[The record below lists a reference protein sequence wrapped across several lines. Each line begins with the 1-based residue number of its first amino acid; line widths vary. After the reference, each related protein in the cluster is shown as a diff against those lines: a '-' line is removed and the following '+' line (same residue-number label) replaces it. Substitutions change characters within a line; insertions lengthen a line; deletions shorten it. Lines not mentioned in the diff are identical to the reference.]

1 MDKIREAVDAAE
13 RHGTLYANIHMT
25 KGRGKSARK
34 QNGIKTIHCLTGK
47 RPKLELEDEASNS
60 GVVASSDDVEA
71 LNDDDD
77 DDDADDDADVED
89 DDDEDENET
98 NDRSEMSRDEADDD
112 DVDDDDAED
121 EDDDE
126 YGL

>member
-25 KGRGKSARK
+25 KGRGKSTRK
-34 QNGIKTIHCLTGK
+34 KNGIKTIHCLTGK
-47 RPKLELEDEASNS
+47 RPKLELEDEVSNS

-77 DDDADDDADVED
+77 VDDDDDDDVED